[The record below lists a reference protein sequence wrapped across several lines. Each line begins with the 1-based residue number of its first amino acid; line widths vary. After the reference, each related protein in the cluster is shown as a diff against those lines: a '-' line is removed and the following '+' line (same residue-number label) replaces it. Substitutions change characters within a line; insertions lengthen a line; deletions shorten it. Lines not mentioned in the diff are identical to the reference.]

1 MDAAEFCSTLGVD
14 VTVIEVW
21 VSEGWLRPH
30 VSAGRRDFRHADLA
44 RGHLILDLTHRMGV
58 NEAGVDVVMDLID
71 QIHGLRGAV
80 AAIKAAVERE
90 DEETRR
96 RIVESLSQF

>member
-1 MDAAEFCSTLGVD
+1 MNDAEFCSNLGVD

-21 VSEGWLRPH
+21 VAEGWLRPDA
-30 VSAGRRDFRHADLA
+30 SAGRRNFRHADLA
-44 RGHLILDLTHRMGV
+44 RARLILDLVHRMGV

-80 AAIKAAVERE
+80 ASIRTAIERE

-96 RIVESLSQF
+96 RIAESLGRF

>member
-1 MDAAEFCSTLGVD
+1 MNDAEFCSLLGVD
-14 VTVIEVW
+14 VTVIEIW
-21 VSEGWLRPH
+21 LAEGWLRPDA
-30 VSAGRRDFRHADLA
+30 STGRRDFRHADLA

-80 AAIKAAVERE
+80 AAIKSAIERQ

-96 RIVESLSQF
+96 RIAQSLEHY